1 LEFCA
6 VVAEPKQ
13 AKCDQRRRDHSANR

>member
-1 LEFCA
+1 LQFCA